1 MKRDIAYIILIIAL
15 GILAAFSF
23 SLDKNK
29 NTSINKHVLIGWR
42 VIKYGTEYNK
52 LPATDEAYAR
62 SQAVSVGGRVEPIYS
77 E

>member
-1 MKRDIAYIILIIAL
+1 MKRDIAYVVLIIAL
-15 GILAAFSF
+15 GVLANFFF
-23 SLDKNK
+23 SLDKSK
-29 NTSINKHVLIGWR
+29 NVINDRHVLIGWR

-62 SQAVSVGGRVEPIYS
+62 SQAMSVGGRIEPIYS